1 MIFMDW
7 EGLEYYLSRM
17 SHPIVLIT
25 PRILLLF
32 ELPPLTCWY
41 CSVARTALSKL
52 ELQIFSLCYLSILLG
67 LVYGKEWGNRHWEG
81 SGNGNKCGN
90 WRESNGS

>member
-1 MIFMDW
+1 
-7 EGLEYYLSRM
+7 M

-41 CSVARTALSKL
+41 CSVARTALFKL
-52 ELQIFSLCYLSILLG
+52 ELQIFHCAICQFYWDWYTGRSGGIDT
-67 LVYGKEWGNRHWEG
+67 GKGVEMEINVETAGNRMG
-81 SGNGNKCGN
+81 VRK
-90 WRESNGS
+90 RECKV